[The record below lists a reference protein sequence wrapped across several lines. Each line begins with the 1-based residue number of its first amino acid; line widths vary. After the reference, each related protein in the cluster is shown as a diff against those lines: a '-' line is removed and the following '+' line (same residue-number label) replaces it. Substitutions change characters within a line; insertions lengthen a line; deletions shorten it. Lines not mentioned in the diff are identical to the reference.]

1 MNRQKENKR
10 LKESRKSGDLPAIQ
24 AKVKFSSFTS
34 ETLVFNWAIADNLHP
49 CLQASK
55 GSS

>member
-1 MNRQKENKR
+1 M
-10 LKESRKSGDLPAIQ
+10 SRKKEKQLKWSKTSGDLPDMHAN
-24 AKVKFSSFTS
+24 VKFSSFTS
-34 ETLVFNWAIADNLHP
+34 ETLALNWAIADNLHP